1 MRKNILSENN
11 LRYSGSFPHAE
22 DYEFWIR
29 CSRHTSFSNVNK
41 ILLSYRLH
49 PTKVGIR
56 HKEVQEDSINR
67 ARESL
72 LAELN
77 ISPSRE
83 EKLLHNNLGNWNF
96 QDSEGFLLDTQKWL
110 LKLKEAN
117 MNAKVFPEPAFSYV
131 LFEKMV
137 QRLLSNKIIRH
148 GEMEDLFDIP
158 IVPVPYVRLHRHQ
171 TLSHQTSGPYTRY
184 AQGKI
189 IPVNSLK
196 SYMTK
201 ALIGIRGA
209 LRSLSFRQREQ
220 EYKKKDIV
228 ACIFSVGERSESL
241 AIESVRDQDLPV
253 KRIEVIRDVTPM
265 HAAFNRMF
273 DVAHDADYILC
284 VDADMVLHKNCTR
297 TAAPCLP
304 GYPLLHSPA
313 HGSCTRHGRIH
324 KAFEHVSCQEIG
336 YTVQGCHG
344 V

>member
-1 MRKNILSENN
+1 MPVYNGENYLREAIDSILNQTFKDLDLLILNDGSTDNSVSIVHSYTDSRIRLISNERNLGIVETLNRGIELARGEYIGRMDADDISHPTRIEDQVRFMDAHRAIGISGTNVRTFGTPDATIWMYPPDPDTIRSNLIFSPSLAHPSVIMRKNILSEND

-77 ISPSRE
+77 VSPSRE

-131 LFEKMV
+131 LFEKWFSVCYRTRSSGMV
-137 QRLLSNKIIRH
+137 RWRIFLISPLSRFHTFGYTAIKHFIIKH
-148 GEMEDLFDIP
+148 LVLILDMLKG
-158 IVPVPYVRLHRHQ
+158 
-171 TLSHQTSGPYTRY
+171 
-184 AQGKI
+184 
-189 IPVNSLK
+189 K
-196 SYMTK
+196 SY
-201 ALIGIRGA
+201 R
-209 LRSLSFRQREQ
+209 
-220 EYKKKDIV
+220 
-228 ACIFSVGERSESL
+228 
-241 AIESVRDQDLPV
+241 
-253 KRIEVIRDVTPM
+253 
-265 HAAFNRMF
+265 
-273 DVAHDADYILC
+273 
-284 VDADMVLHKNCTR
+284 
-297 TAAPCLP
+297 
-304 GYPLLHSPA
+304 
-313 HGSCTRHGRIH
+313 
-324 KAFEHVSCQEIG
+324 
-336 YTVQGCHG
+336 
-344 V
+344 